1 MLTTVA
7 VIGLICLCDQNSNVR
22 FVVTKVSESTQK
34 DRDGAMNLFANTR
47 KSTFDDGGSSLLINL
62 ELDYRDR
69 IA

>member
-1 MLTTVA
+1 
-7 VIGLICLCDQNSNVR
+7 
-22 FVVTKVSESTQK
+22 
-34 DRDGAMNLFANTR
+34 MNLFANTR